1 MKAIENTK
9 SILSGFKVI
18 KMRCSNFMH
27 KTTCHATLN
36 SSTIT
41 NEQNIVLKIE
51 EDEG

>member
-1 MKAIENTK
+1 MKVIENTK

-18 KMRCSNFMH
+18 KMCSNFMH

>member
-1 MKAIENTK
+1 M
-9 SILSGFKVI
+9 KVI
-18 KMRCSNFMH
+18 KNT

-41 NEQNIVLKIE
+41 NEQNIVLEIE

>member
-1 MKAIENTK
+1 MKVIENTK
-9 SILSGFKVI
+9 SILSSFKVL

-36 SSTIT
+36 SSTII
-41 NEQNIVLKIE
+41 NEQNIVLEIE